1 MLLPRLCKR
10 QRPVAHSN
18 AFFVSDFHRTSRVG
32 QACNKLLDRRRGA
45 VLVDT
50 QGEASRRSSPFC
62 PYWVTFRLSRDLQG
76 VPIMHFDI
84 LVHEGRRLTELPLLE
99 CRAILS
105 PVVEPGERVALSQVS
120 GQPAAEMLRFVKS
133 HGLEGAV
140 AKRSDSVY
148 HPGQRT
154 GVWSCSKGSQTEN
167 RLAFRRSQVECLSSI
182 PLQRSSCICTMTED
196 ST

>member
-1 MLLPRLCKR
+1 
-10 QRPVAHSN
+10 
-18 AFFVSDFHRTSRVG
+18 
-32 QACNKLLDRRRGA
+32 
-45 VLVDT
+45 
-50 QGEASRRSSPFC
+50 
-62 PYWVTFRLSRDLQG
+62 
-76 VPIMHFDI
+76 MHFDI

-154 GVWSCSKGSQTEN
+154 GVWSCSKGVANREQAGVPKISSGVFVIDPTSKVIMHMYDDRGLDIIAAELNTLRPLFKIFGDWILNSQRHRVE
-167 RLAFRRSQVECLSSI
+167 FRFKTSI
-182 PLQRSSCICTMTED
+182 QELPE
-196 ST
+196 